1 MNQDDI
7 KKYIVCI
14 NGGSGVVFQSMDI
27 DYSYILTAKHV
38 FDDIST
44 ELYNNLVS
52 IHLFNTIS
60 NTYEIVKPPFELEIG
75 ENYFPHS
82 EDGVDIAIIKLPK
95 IDNVEKI
102 IVKEDI
108 SIDNMNYCLYGYPSI
123 RRNPINQP
131 INSGWFRSDLNVTIL
146 TEIENKRREAD
157 ISKNQNYTELKGSSG
172 GGIVKIQGDYLV
184 LAGIQSRV
192 VSNEEAL
199 GRIEFTPMIYFNE
212 IIDQY
217 SDKLLKLLPSYMRGF
232 AMLKEEVIKLEGYV
246 NSVSSLAIRGRL
258 KLQVDRIILSPN
270 DINKTFKDQLLISKE
285 NKETVLSEKL
295 WIAWLEYLIV
305 LQIVKEK
312 TLNSQELCEIFNNI
326 RLIHSDTYKDWFKI
340 MDDIFETDLYGLND
354 KGILIV
360 STNKIPQYNTIPTGL
375 IADIANASSVS
386 EFKTDNA
393 GHPLSQFK
401 FIHIKAFEKL
411 ITDNQTDIN
420 ANYTGLNISKLET
433 KLKTIF
439 DEIL

>member
-14 NGGSGVVFQSMDI
+14 NGGSGVIFQSMDI
-27 DYSYILTAKHV
+27 QYSYILTAKHV
-38 FDDIST
+38 LEDVDT
-44 ELYNNLVS
+44 EPYNKLVS
-52 IHLFNTIS
+52 IHFFSPITNS
-60 NTYEIVKPPFELEIG
+60 YELVKPPFELEIG

-102 IVKEDI
+102 IIKEDI
-108 SIDNMNYCLYGYPSI
+108 SIDSNNYCLYGYPSI
-123 RRNPINQP
+123 RRNPINQS
-131 INSGWFRSDLNVTIL
+131 INSGWFRSDLDVTIL

-157 ISKNQNYTELKGSSG
+157 IGKNQNYAELIGSSG

-199 GRIEFTPMIYFNE
+199 GRIEFTPIKHFNE
-212 IIDQY
+212 IIDQF
-217 SDKLLKLLPSYMRGF
+217 SDKLVSLLPPYMTSF

-258 KLQVDRIILSPN
+258 KLQADRIQLSPN
-270 DINKTFKDQLLISKE
+270 EINNTFKEQLLISKE

-295 WIAWLEYLIV
+295 WISWLEYLIV

-312 TLNSQELCEIFNNI
+312 ILNNQELCEIFNNI

-340 MDDIFETDLYGLND
+340 MDDIFETDLYGLSD

-360 STNKIPQYNTIPTGL
+360 STNKKPEYDTIPMYPPHKL
-375 IADIANASSVS
+375 
-386 EFKTDNA
+386 
-393 GHPLSQFK
+393 
-401 FIHIKAFEKL
+401 HIP
-411 ITDNQTDIN
+411 
-420 ANYTGLNISKLET
+420 YLNLV
-433 KLKTIF
+433 L
-439 DEIL
+439 